1 MPIKIQ
7 VRRLS
12 HHVSIVKPEGRIDA
26 VSGPNFRQVLRS
38 QPSGEAP
45 FVIVDLH
52 KVSFMDSSGLSA
64 LVAGLKAARQH
75 QGMVFLV
82 RPTDQVR
89 TTLHMSMLDRIFP
102 IYEDMEEAL
111 EAVSSL
117 VSSAQLLAPI
127 P

>member
-1 MPIKIQ
+1 MKIQ

-12 HHVSIVKPEGRIDA
+12 QNVSIVIPEGRIDA
-26 VSGPNFRQVLRS
+26 VSGPNFRHVLRS
-38 QPSGEAP
+38 QPTSDMP

-75 QGMVFLV
+75 QGMVCLV
-82 RPTDQVR
+82 RPTHQVR

-102 IYEDMEEAL
+102 IYDDVDEAL
-111 EAVSSL
+111 EAVTSL
-117 VSSAQLLAPI
+117 YASPQLLGVE
-127 P
+127 